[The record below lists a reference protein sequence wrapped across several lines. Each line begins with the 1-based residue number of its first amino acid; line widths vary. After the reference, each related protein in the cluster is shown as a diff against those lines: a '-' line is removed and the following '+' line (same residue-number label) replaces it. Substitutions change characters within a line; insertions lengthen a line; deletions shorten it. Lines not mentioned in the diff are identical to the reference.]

1 MKQREFFDTWSQ
13 LHGDAKVTGIV
24 KAWLI
29 ISFVIVKPL
38 AKLKITPNM
47 LTFLG
52 LLFGIALYLNV
63 QSPWVAVLLVLSL
76 TCDGIDGSLAIFTS
90 KFSRFGAML
99 DSIIDRITEFFW
111 IASLYKIGADIK
123 ILLFIIVI
131 AAVQEYIRARASG
144 LGMSQVG
151 VITLA
156 ERPVRASFVFILLI
170 AFQIDISI
178 INEIVGIWLI
188 LQSVSFLMITRYVFL
203 KLR

>member
-151 VITLA
+151 IITLA

>member
-1 MKQREFFDTWSQ
+1 MKQSEFFDTWSQ
-13 LHGDAKVTGIV
+13 LHGNAKVTGIV

-52 LLFGIALYLNV
+52 LIFGIALYLNV

-123 ILLFIIVI
+123 ILLCIIVI

-151 VITLA
+151 IITLA

>member
-29 ISFVIVKPL
+29 ISFVLIKPL

-151 VITLA
+151 IITLA

>member
-1 MKQREFFDTWSQ
+1 MKQSEFFDTWSQ
-13 LHGDAKVTGIV
+13 LHGNAKVTGIV

-52 LLFGIALYLNV
+52 LIFGIALYLNV

-76 TCDGIDGSLAIFTS
+76 TCDGIDGSLAIFTA

-151 VITLA
+151 IITLA

-188 LQSVSFLMITRYVFL
+188 LQSISFLMITRYVFL

>member
-1 MKQREFFDTWSQ
+1 MKQSEFFNTWSQ
-13 LHGDAKVTGIV
+13 LHGNAKVTGIV

-123 ILLFIIVI
+123 ILLFIIAI

-151 VITLA
+151 IITLA

>member
-1 MKQREFFDTWSQ
+1 MKQSEFFDTWSQ
-13 LHGDAKVTGIV
+13 LHGNAKVTGIV

-52 LLFGIALYLNV
+52 LIFGIALYLNV

-151 VITLA
+151 IITLA

>member
-1 MKQREFFDTWSQ
+1 MKQSEFFDTWSQ
-13 LHGDAKVTGIV
+13 LHGNAKVTGIV

-52 LLFGIALYLNV
+52 LIFGIALYLNV

-123 ILLFIIVI
+123 ILLFVIVI

-151 VITLA
+151 IITLA

>member
-29 ISFVIVKPL
+29 ISFVIIKPL

-52 LLFGIALYLNV
+52 LIFGIALYLNV

-151 VITLA
+151 IITLA

>member
-52 LLFGIALYLNV
+52 LIFGIALYLNV

-151 VITLA
+151 IITLA